1 MNWEIGIDMCT
12 PMYKTGTNR
21 NVLSCTGSSAQCCD
35 DLEQVGRGEVQE
47 RADRCTHMA
56 DSLCCIAETNTA
68 L

>member
-47 RADRCTHMA
+47 SR
-56 DSLCCIAETNTA
+56 
-68 L
+68 